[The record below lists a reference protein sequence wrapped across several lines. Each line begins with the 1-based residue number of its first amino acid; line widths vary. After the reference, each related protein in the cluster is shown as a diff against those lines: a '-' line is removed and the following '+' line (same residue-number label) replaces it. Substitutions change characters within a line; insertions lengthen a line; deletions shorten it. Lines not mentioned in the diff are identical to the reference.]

1 MKINIEKNLVEFTPE
16 NSDETIKLQ
25 SLWRMMVDCARFN
38 RKLVP
43 IGEYIP
49 QQSEFARFV
58 IEGEKGTGDDEYP
71 EVYVDEDCQCICYT
85 CNKYVMLKQGDRIP
99 PCCGK
104 LMEAID

>member
-1 MKINIEKNLVEFTPE
+1 M
-16 NSDETIKLQ
+16 STIALPAIPTSK
-25 SLWRMMVDCARFN
+25 VDCARFN
-38 RKLVP
+38 KKLVP

-58 IEGEKGTGDDEYP
+58 IEGEKGAVVDEYP

-85 CNKYVMLKQGDRIP
+85 CNKYVMLKKGESIP

-104 LMEAID
+104 LMETVD

>member
-1 MKINIEKNLVEFTPE
+1 MNINIEKNLVEFTPE

-49 QQSEFARFV
+49 QKSEFARFV
-58 IEGEKGTGDDEYP
+58 IEGEKGAGIDEYP

-85 CNKYVMLKQGDRIP
+85 CNKYVKLSKGERIP

-104 LMEAID
+104 LMEGLD

>member
-16 NSDETIKLQ
+16 NPDETIKIQ

-38 RKLVP
+38 KKLVP

-58 IEGEKGTGDDEYP
+58 IEGEKGAVADEYP

-85 CNKYVMLKQGDRIP
+85 CNKYVMLKKDDRIP

-104 LMEAID
+104 LMEVID